1 MDMFKA
7 IEKDKATSGVSRST
21 WKMTCSFCDKAISS
35 SGHVTACAVP
45 LPLFIV

>member
-7 IEKDKATSGVSRST
+7 IEKDKATRST

-45 LPLFIV
+45 LPLFS